1 MAARRITAS
10 SVDWAEF
17 AKKIPQAQK
26 PAFAALKNKQDNYVR
41 KIASLPES
49 LPKIDFAI
57 YKARVS
63 AAMVEDFQ
71 KKYEALKVPYPK
83 DTLTATIESQAVEQK
98 AEYEKFVAQSKTRI
112 QGINEEL
119 AKWNAMM
126 PIEEMNCEEALTYVP
141 HLNLVVNPDK
151 PSLWPHDQDYD
162 EWRKRIENME
172 ENHH

>member
-1 MAARRITAS
+1 
-10 SVDWAEF
+10 
-17 AKKIPQAQK
+17 
-26 PAFAALKNKQDNYVR
+26 
-41 KIASLPES
+41 
-49 LPKIDFAI
+49 
-57 YKARVS
+57 
-63 AAMVEDFQ
+63 MVEDFQ

>member
-63 AAMVEDFQ
+63 A
-71 KKYEALKVPYPK
+71 
-83 DTLTATIESQAVEQK
+83 
-98 AEYEKFVAQSKTRI
+98 
-112 QGINEEL
+112 GEL
-119 AKWNAMM
+119 
-126 PIEEMNCEEALTYVP
+126 YG
-141 HLNLVVNPDK
+141 
-151 PSLWPHDQDYD
+151 
-162 EWRKRIENME
+162 
-172 ENHH
+172 HH